1 MKKLTICLLAVV
13 FIAGVFAQSAIA
25 DDRLSLSGSMRV
37 RAWSLENYSDFDS
50 DNGTDKLQYWDQRF
64 RLAATIKVAEGVT
77 GHLRFDFAEE
87 EWGNDD
93 WRTVRYVGDNELQV
107 DRTYLQ
113 VEKDLF
119 VLKAGQILF
128 GLGNYIVYDSQ
139 RTGVG
144 LTLKLPVT
152 VTLVYTKEDEN
163 GSYFEEIYENYNAW
177 GMTMNGTFS
186 STSQGNWPWYD
197 STDTGNNSFEII
209 NICTEN
215 MTISFDTGA
224 TYTYVSSF
232 KDKYTNNQYVILEGE
247 FEYNSSDGDNYSY
260 RILEPVVTN
269 FLCENSYIP
278 VSGIEQ
284 WTESTTIYEIDYGNG
299 NCDNKATI
307 TENGKVYEVDFDEFI
322 DSVKVQTGDS
332 TLVGP

>member
-1 MKKLTICLLAVV
+1 MKTNYLLITVLLLIAMFACKKEQVSQEKLPEHIKKLAEMNMKL
-13 FIAGVFAQSAIA
+13 QSIK
-25 DDRLSLSGSMRV
+25 S
-37 RAWSLENYSDFDS
+37 SDFAHVRYAPVNSYLSSVYSGNTLKSGKLEDGDS
-50 DNGTDKLQYWDQRF
+50 TGYLGDSTIFIGDSTFLSDSIWWNWDWESCAQITKYVDENGYY
-64 RLAATIKVAEGVT
+64 VT
-77 GHLRFDFAEE
+77 VMDYGEQGCE
-87 EWGNDD
+87 EWGSFIKGKITSK
-93 WRTVRYVGDNELQV
+93 W
-107 DRTYLQ
+107 
-113 VEKDLF
+113 
-119 VLKAGQILF
+119 
-128 GLGNYIVYDSQ
+128 
-139 RTGVG
+139 
-144 LTLKLPVT
+144 
-152 VTLVYTKEDEN
+152 KEDEN